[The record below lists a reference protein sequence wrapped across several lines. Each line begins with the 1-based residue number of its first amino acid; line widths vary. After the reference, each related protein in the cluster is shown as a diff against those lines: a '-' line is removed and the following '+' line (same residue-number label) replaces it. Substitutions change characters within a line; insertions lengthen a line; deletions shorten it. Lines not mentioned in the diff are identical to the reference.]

1 MGFDLSVYLT
11 RAEFEAFLE
20 KLREEMESF
29 YAWLLAELK
38 KINDHLEIH
47 DQQISK
53 LQQDITDINTR
64 INNLITE
71 YNAKFED
78 IYNKMEI

>member
-1 MGFDLSVYLT
+1 M
-11 RAEFEAFLE
+11 E
-20 KLREEMESF
+20 KV

-47 DQQISK
+47 DNQISE

-78 IYNKMEI
+78 IYNKIGDLKWAF

>member
-20 KLREEMESF
+20 KLREEMEKF

-38 KINDHLEIH
+38 KLMTIL
-47 DQQISK
+47 
-53 LQQDITDINTR
+53 
-64 INNLITE
+64 
-71 YNAKFED
+71 KFMTNKYLN
-78 IYNKMEI
+78 YNKM